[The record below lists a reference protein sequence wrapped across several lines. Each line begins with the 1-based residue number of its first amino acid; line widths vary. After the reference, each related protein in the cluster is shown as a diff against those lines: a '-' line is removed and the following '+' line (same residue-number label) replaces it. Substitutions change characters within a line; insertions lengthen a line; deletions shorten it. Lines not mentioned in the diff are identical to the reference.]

1 MSECTLKERM
11 HSFALGIL
19 LAVILMVIGGGMV
32 LITWAASG
40 STPSYALNRTGR
52 LMMER
57 SALLAAA
64 VASFPAPLSDHEND

>member
-32 LITWAASG
+32 LITWAVSG
-40 STPSYALNRTGR
+40 SIPSYALNRTGR

-57 SALLAAA
+57 SALLVAAD
-64 VASFPAPLSDHEND
+64 ASFPAPLSDHEND